1 MIEVNLIPDVKRE
14 YLRAQRMRNMVV
26 SASIMV
32 MIVAGSAIAVLGVG
46 LGAVSAAGLVKDGEI
61 KSGYRQLSGQS
72 GVNDIVT
79 IQNQLAHVSELDKAR
94 GINSRVCEVVSA
106 VNPPAPNNIK
116 ISTIRFKP
124 SETSIAIDGSAA
136 NSFTATDIMKKTILN
151 TKIQYRDDSST
162 KEVPLA
168 SEVTITNTTYAQ
180 ESDGS
185 TALHFTLTFS
195 YPKELTSNEYKNVT
209 IVTPTSSI
217 DVTDSKT
224 HVPDGLFSSNSSKK
238 EEK

>member
-32 MIVAGSAIAVLGVG
+32 MIVAGGAIAVLGVG

-94 GINSRVCEVVSA
+94 GIASA
-106 VNPPAPNNIK
+106 PGQDRHK
-116 ISTIRFKP
+116 
-124 SETSIAIDGSAA
+124 
-136 NSFTATDIMKKTILN
+136 
-151 TKIQYRDDSST
+151 
-162 KEVPLA
+162 
-168 SEVTITNTTYAQ
+168 
-180 ESDGS
+180 
-185 TALHFTLTFS
+185 H
-195 YPKELTSNEYKNVT
+195 
-209 IVTPTSSI
+209 
-217 DVTDSKT
+217 
-224 HVPDGLFSSNSSKK
+224 
-238 EEK
+238 

>member
-26 SASIMV
+26 SVSIMV
-32 MIVAGSAIAVLGVG
+32 MIVAGGAIAVLGVG
-46 LGAVSAAGLVKDGEI
+46 LGAISAAGLVKDGEI

-94 GINSRVCEVVSA
+94 GINSRVFEVVSE
-106 VNPPAPNNIK
+106 VNPPARNNIK

-195 YPKELTSNEYKNVT
+195 YPKELTSNGYKNVT

>member
-32 MIVAGSAIAVLGVG
+32 MIVAGGAIAVLGVG

-94 GINSRVCEVVSA
+94 GINSRVFEVVSA

-116 ISTIRFKP
+116 ISTIRLKP

-195 YPKELTSNEYKNVT
+195 YPKELTSNGYKNVT
-209 IVTPTSSI
+209 IVTPTGSI

>member
-26 SASIMV
+26 SVSIMV
-32 MIVAGSAIAVLGVG
+32 MIVAGGAIAVLGVG
-46 LGAVSAAGLVKDGEI
+46 LGAISAAGLVKDGEI

-94 GINSRVCEVVSA
+94 GINSRVFEVVSA

-180 ESDGS
+180 ES

-195 YPKELTSNEYKNVT
+195 YPKELTSNGYKNVT